1 MGNHPEV
8 GLHRR
13 LRLLAVLGVISVA
26 ALIGVSSTVSA
37 AHPAPV
43 STVDQPSTV
52 MREAASHGSLSPEV
66 TCVDTSVKG
75 QFTAY
80 FGYANS
86 GSPVTIPTDS
96 KFNKV
101 SPSAYNGSQ
110 PTDFT
115 SGTVTNAFSVVV
127 TAPSVSWTL
136 EGGTASASSHSTKC
150 SDSSLPV
157 DPLGLTFVL
166 TIGVGIA
173 LGVIF
178 VTRTARRKSAS

>member
-1 MGNHPEV
+1 MGNDPRD
-8 GLHRR
+8 GPHRH
-13 LRLLAVLGVISVA
+13 LRLLAVLGVIFVA
-26 ALIGVSSTVSA
+26 PLMGVANSAGASHPTPVTVVNQ
-37 AHPAPV
+37 PA
-43 STVDQPSTV
+43 TVV
-52 MREAASHGSLSPEV
+52 REAASRGSLSPQV

-80 FGYANS
+80 FGYTNS

-101 SPSAYNGSQ
+101 SPSVYNGAQ
-110 PTDFT
+110 PSDFT
-115 SGTVTNAFSVVV
+115 PGTIVNAFSVVV

-136 EGGTASASSHSTKC
+136 GGATASASSHSTQC
-150 SDSSLPV
+150 SNSSLPV

-166 TIGVGIA
+166 TIGVGLV
-173 LGVIF
+173 LGVIV

>member
-1 MGNHPEV
+1 MGNHPRV
-8 GLHRR
+8 GLHHRRR
-13 LRLLAVLGVISVA
+13 LLVVLGVISVA
-26 ALIGVSSTVSA
+26 SLTGVTGAASASHPTPVTVS
-37 AHPAPV
+37 
-43 STVDQPSTV
+43 DQPS
-52 MREAASHGSLSPEV
+52 MILREAASHSSLSPEV

-80 FGYANS
+80 FGYTNS

-101 SPSAYNGSQ
+101 SPSTYNGTQ
-110 PTDFT
+110 PSNFA

-136 EGGTASASSHSTKC
+136 GGGTASASSHSTQC
-150 SDSSLPV
+150 SNSSLPV

-173 LGVIF
+173 LGVIV